1 MFLATILV
9 MNFYFCCCC
18 SLGAMINSGSP
29 VLSVAQ
35 LRARWLLSCL
45 LPGAGAGGVSRA
57 AADRAERGI
66 GDIGAEADQP
76 SQHQQRGHPTTCVC
90 IETESRSDLE
100 TGSCTDHDESEVIR
114 SLCSL

>member
-1 MFLATILV
+1 
-9 MNFYFCCCC
+9 
-18 SLGAMINSGSP
+18 MINSGSP

-45 LPGAGAGGVSRA
+45 LPGAGAGGVSHA
-57 AADRAERGI
+57 AADRAERDD

-76 SQHQQRGHPTTCVC
+76 SQHQQRGQPAPCVC
-90 IETESRSDLE
+90 IETESRSEVKSRSEVE

-114 SLCSL
+114 GYCSL

>member
-45 LPGAGAGGVSRA
+45 LPGAGAGGVSHA
-57 AADRAERGI
+57 AADRAERDD

-76 SQHQQRGHPTTCVC
+76 SQHQQRGQPAPCVC
-90 IETESRSDLE
+90 IETESRSEVKSQVCIDY
-100 TGSCTDHDESEVIR
+100 DESEVIK
-114 SLCSL
+114 SFCIL

>member
-1 MFLATILV
+1 
-9 MNFYFCCCC
+9 
-18 SLGAMINSGSP
+18 MINSGSP

-66 GDIGAEADQP
+66 GDIGAINVVMAA
-76 SQHQQRGHPTTCVC
+76 SAAHLRRGDVTASNVALKLR
-90 IETESRSDLE
+90 RS
-100 TGSCTDHDESEVIR
+100 
-114 SLCSL
+114 